1 MKIGKELATLLKKT
15 LKVNLYTMKNI
26 KILK

>member
-15 LKVNLYTMKNI
+15 FQVNLYTMKNI